1 MDGKRTDLWV
11 KSVWCQARWRLADA
25 AGSSLGVLIKFNSCS
40 PFNEYQQLA
49 SASPAQYRLP
59 EAQEKRHGFCLWGP
73 QCWEKLAQPL
83 FTTWEDTGSVVSP

>member
-59 EAQEKRHGFCLWGP
+59 KAQEK
-73 QCWEKLAQPL
+73 
-83 FTTWEDTGSVVSP
+83 DMVSAYGDLSAGRSLLSLSSQLGRTRVQW

>member
-59 EAQEKRHGFCLWGP
+59 EAQEK
-73 QCWEKLAQPL
+73 
-83 FTTWEDTGSVVSP
+83 DMVSAYGDLSAGRSLLSLSSQLGRTRVQW